1 MWCGRIK
8 AASLLVAYRCAQVVS
23 FLPLEIRV
31 ERTESVL
38 LADLSVIVFS
48 HTTNYLHVD
57 AKLPANPQQLV
68 FTPPPTVWPSMLAAL
83 LICAAH
89 ALAPVPDRAT
99 AQSTPAGPAVASP
112 DPLARL
118 QQNLADL
125 EERTV
130 SARAELKALLAQPGG
145 GAGEPG
151 AAAEHGAHGAA
162 RGLNEDG
169 SSHTIF
175 KMPDAFDLRF
185 TIMTIFV
192 LVVVTISFE
201 TVRKSPHSYLPLP
214 HPCPR
219 IFSPALAL
227 SLTPRPFE

>member
-1 MWCGRIK
+1 MLTSPQMN
-8 AASLLVAYRCAQVVS
+8 A
-23 FLPLEIRV
+23 
-31 ERTESVL
+31 
-38 LADLSVIVFS
+38 
-48 HTTNYLHVD
+48 
-57 AKLPANPQQLV
+57 QQLV
-68 FTPPPTVWPSMLAAL
+68 FITPPPTVWPSMLAAL